1 MTKTGT
7 LLMCA
12 AVLLVAAAANG
23 QTTPPQRVRGTITN
37 FDGKVLSVQA
47 REGRTITVELADD
60 ATVATMSKKSLADI
74 KPGTPLGT
82 TAVRGK
88 DGTLVARE
96 VHLFPTDRPVPNEGH
111 RDWDLEPG
119 SSMTNG
125 TVSGTVQATAGH
137 EMTLNYKG
145 GSQKVVIPE
154 STPIVM
160 AMPADRSALKRGETV
175 FLAADKGP
183 DGKLITRRV
192 QVSKDG
198 VKPPQ

>member
-1 MTKTGT
+1 MTRIGT
-7 LLMCA
+7 FVTCSAL
-12 AVLLVAAAANG
+12 LLVAAAAVA
-23 QTTPPQRVRGTITN
+23 QTPQRVRGTITN
-37 FDGKVLSVQA
+37 FDGKVLSVRA
-47 REGRTITVELADD
+47 REGRTVNVELADD

-74 KPGTPLGT
+74 KAGTPLGT
-82 TAVRGK
+82 SAVKGK

-119 SSMTNG
+119 ASMTNG
-125 TVSGTVQATAGH
+125 TVSGTVQSTAGH

-145 GSQKVVIPE
+145 GSQKVVIPDG
-154 STPIVM
+154 TPIVM
-160 AMPADRSALKRGETV
+160 ATPADRSALKRGETV
-175 FLAADKGP
+175 FLAADSGP